1 MLKLFLMKYDVTIVR
16 FFFHACMMFITQ
28 NKGFMGFGHVM
39 KRNLESLETI
49 PNMLKMFLMF

>member
-16 FFFHACMMFITQ
+16 VFHACMMFITQ
-28 NKGFMGFGHVM
+28 NNGLMGFGHVI
-39 KRNLESLETI
+39 KRNLESLEPI